1 MNVLLVYPNLPLM
14 MAPAM
19 SIAIFNAICKQ
30 EGCNVKIFETTMYSK
45 EYNNKQI
52 RMSEVGASRQN
63 KEQEIKD
70 MFFIKSPVS
79 ILSDFIDTI
88 ESFKPDLLLFS
99 VQEDTWK
106 MATELLE
113 VIADRDLPHIIG
125 GVFPTAAPDVVLS
138 NPNVRA
144 IAVHE
149 GEHVV
154 RDAIRVK
161 DVSKVKGVW
170 YKDQNGKVVK
180 NPPQQLC
187 DITKIIPDYDCF
199 NDIRWKRPMG
209 GQIFSRAVSMET
221 YRGCPYNCTY
231 CNSPNTRE
239 LSTDLGLGN
248 FMRRK
253 PAHIIERDL
262 LYYKQ
267 HIDPDL
273 IMFQDDS
280 FLARP
285 EKEIME
291 FCEMWSKY
299 KIPFWFN
306 TRIENCK
313 PKYLNALKEAGVF
326 RMSFG
331 LESGNEKYRRDVLKR
346 NVSNE
351 TYQEYFN
358 YINESNIPYSLNVI
372 IGMPFETRSLVM
384 DTARLVNKAKGYDG
398 LTISMFQPYWG
409 TYLRKVCVDNNFISE
424 DYINGFDKDTNIGG
438 FLDSWHPKMPEPY
451 LQQEEV
457 YKLLNTFSLYAFYG
471 HEMWDVIYKSETDD
485 VLYQSLMK
493 DYREKFFTA
502 QQAGGAQRIQKFC
515 AVHDPSTTYHYEV
528 LDAAPS

>member
-1 MNVLLVYPNLPLM
+1 M

-30 EGCNVKIFETTMYSK
+30 EGCNVKVFETTMYSK
-45 EYNNKQI
+45 QYNNKHI

-70 MFFIKSPVS
+70 MFFIKSPDL
-79 ILSDFIDTI
+79 ILPDFINTI
-88 ESFKPDLLLFS
+88 QSFRPDLLLFS

-106 MATELLE
+106 MTTMLLE
-113 VIADRDLPHIIG
+113 AIADTNMPHIIG

-138 NPNVRA
+138 NPNVKA

-154 RDAIRVK
+154 RDVIRLN
-161 DVSKVKGVW
+161 DVRKVRGVW
-170 YKDQNGKVVK
+170 YKDESDNVVK

-187 DITKIIPDYDCF
+187 DITEIVPDYDCF
-199 NDIRWKRPMG
+199 SDVRWNRPMG

-221 YRGCPYNCTY
+221 YRGCPYNCTF
-231 CNSPNTRE
+231 CNSPNTRD
-239 LSTDLGLGN
+239 LSSSLGLGK

-262 LYYKQ
+262 LYYKE
-267 HIDPDL
+267 HINPDL

-313 PKYLNALKEAGVF
+313 PKYLKALKEAGVY
-326 RMSFG
+326 RISFG
-331 LESGNEKYRRDVLKR
+331 LESGNETYRRDVLKR
-346 NVSNE
+346 NVSNK
-351 TYQEYFN
+351 TYEQHFD
-358 YINESNIPYSLNVI
+358 YINNSNIPYSLNVI
-372 IGMPFETRSLVM
+372 IGMPFETRALVM
-384 DTARLVNKAKGYDG
+384 DTASLVNKARGYDG

-409 TYLRKVCVDNNFISE
+409 TYLRKVCVDNNFIPE
-424 DYINGFDKDTNIGG
+424 DYISGFNQETDFGG
-438 FLDSWHPKMPEPY
+438 FMDSWHLKMPYPF

-457 YKLLNTFSLYAFYG
+457 YRLLRTFSLYAF
-471 HEMWDVIYKSETDD
+471 HDQSMWNTILESETNDE
-485 VLYQSLMK
+485 LYQSLMVA
-493 DYREKFFTA
+493 YREKFFTSH
-502 QQAGGAQRIQKFC
+502 QAGGAQRIQKFC
-515 AVHDPSTTYHYEV
+515 AMHDPSSTYQYELV
-528 LDAAPS
+528 DDPHS